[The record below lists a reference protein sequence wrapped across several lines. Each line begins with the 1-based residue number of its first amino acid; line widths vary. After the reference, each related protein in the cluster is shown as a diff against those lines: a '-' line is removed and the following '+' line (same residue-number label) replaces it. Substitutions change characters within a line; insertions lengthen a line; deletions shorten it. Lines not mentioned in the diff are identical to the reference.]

1 LSGYEP
7 EKGFTRPEGADI
19 EDYRYGL
26 RHVPETPRCASSDPM
41 KIVVTG
47 GSGQLGTLVLER
59 LVEARNV
66 DAIVSLD
73 LVPPMIPSAR
83 IDWRVAD
90 LRDPGLERHLEGA
103 DALVHLAF
111 IVTKSASVET
121 MRAVN
126 VVGSRGIFEAA
137 AQHRVRRIVYASS
150 VAAYGVVKGHPPL
163 IVESTPRRPT
173 PTLTYADNKY
183 EVEAYLDEF
192 EAAHPEIAVVRL
204 RPGVLLGRRM
214 SLVTPA
220 MLHRRVMPV
229 VSDARS
235 PIVWDEDEADA
246 VVRSLDDGV
255 KGAFNLVASEP
266 LTGVEFSRLAGFRPV
281 KVPRAAVGAVTR
293 TSGALGPLLGEK
305 RMDAGWLDAAKV
317 DMCVAGEKARS
328 DLGWKPRYP
337 SSADVA
343 IAFGKSAP
351 LSTDR
356 RVAWFVSLATQL
368 AGRAIEQGSLREVGD
383 RSLAL
388 HLDVTG
394 PTGGD
399 FALALSAGKVTL
411 KHGVPRPPGST
422 IALSVET
429 LLELLSGR
437 LEVPAAQ
444 RAGRIQVRGE
454 PVGSVILTALVEGFR
469 RTSAADG
476 VRGRVAR
483 GFSRWFEKR

>member
-1 LSGYEP
+1 
-7 EKGFTRPEGADI
+7 
-19 EDYRYGL
+19 
-26 RHVPETPRCASSDPM
+26 M

-59 LVEARNV
+59 LVESRSV
-66 DAIVSLD
+66 DSIVSLD

-83 IDWRVAD
+83 IDWRIAD

-126 VVGSRGIFEAA
+126 VDGSRRIFEAA
-137 AQHRVRRIVYASS
+137 AQHGVRRLVYASS
-150 VAAYGVVKGHPPL
+150 VAAYGVVQGHPPV
-163 IVESTPRRPT
+163 IVESTFRRPT

-183 EVEAYLDEF
+183 EVEAYLDQF
-192 EAAHPEIAVVRL
+192 EAAHPEMSVVRL
-204 RPGVLLGRRM
+204 RPGVLLGRRV
-214 SLVTPA
+214 SLVATTA
-220 MLHRRVMPV
+220 FHRRILPV
-229 VSDARS
+229 FSDARA
-235 PIVWDEDEADA
+235 PIVWDEDVADA

-255 KGAFNLVASEP
+255 RGAFNLVASAP
-266 LTGVEFSRLAGFRPV
+266 LTGVEFARLAGFRPI
-281 KVPRAAVGAVTR
+281 KVPRAAVGAATR
-293 TSGALGPLLGEK
+293 TSGVLGPLLGEK
-305 RMDAGWLDAAKV
+305 RLDAGWLEAADV
-317 DMCVAGEKARS
+317 DMCVAADKAKAV
-328 DLGWKPRYP
+328 LGWNPRYP

-368 AGRAIEQGSLREVGD
+368 AGRAIEQGSLRELGD

-399 FALALSAGKVTL
+399 FALTLATGKVTL
-411 KHGVPRPPGST
+411 KPGIPRPPGST
-422 IALSVET
+422 LVLGVDT
-429 LLELLSGR
+429 LLELLSGNV
-437 LEVPAAQ
+437 EVAAAQ
-444 RAGRIQVRGE
+444 RAGRIQVKGE
-454 PVGSVILTALVEGFR
+454 PVGSFILSALVDGFR
-469 RTSAADG
+469 RTTSADG
-476 VRGRVAR
+476 VRGRVAK